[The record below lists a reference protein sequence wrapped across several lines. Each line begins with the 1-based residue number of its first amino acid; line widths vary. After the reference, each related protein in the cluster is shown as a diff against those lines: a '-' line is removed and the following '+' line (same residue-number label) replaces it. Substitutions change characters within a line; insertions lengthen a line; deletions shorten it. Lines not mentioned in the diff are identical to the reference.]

1 MHEYLISAAAV
12 ATTSIVGGY
21 FTKKTVKSEWYK
33 CIKPRKFTPPNIIF
47 PIVWTVLYFTIFLAL
62 ADSIREKYTD
72 INILISLSLV
82 LNVAWCYLYFGKKNI
97 TGALIIIFI
106 MIFVAI
112 TTIIRAI
119 KHNNIHLAKLT
130 YPYLAWIC
138 FAMVLNALSISKIGI
153 CSEFWN

>member
-82 LNVAWCYLYFGKKNI
+82 LNVAWCY
-97 TGALIIIFI
+97 
-106 MIFVAI
+106 
-112 TTIIRAI
+112 
-119 KHNNIHLAKLT
+119 
-130 YPYLAWIC
+130 
-138 FAMVLNALSISKIGI
+138 
-153 CSEFWN
+153 